1 DPGPTPR
8 LNPELEA
15 LVRRQ
20 RLEESDRNRRHH
32 GRKNGG
38 AGASRTPA
46 RRSPPRFAVVDVLDA
61 QGLLPAIV
69 FIFSRAGCDDA
80 VDQVRAAGLTLTN
93 ESERARIRAI
103 IDERC
108 AGLPPEDLG
117 ALDFAHWRDHLEAG
131 IAAHHA
137 GMIPLFKEVVEELFT
152 AGLIKVVYAT
162 ETLA

>member
-1 DPGPTPR
+1 SDTRVIVSEHRPVPLWPHVLLREGIFDLYAPGVDPADPGPTPR

-69 FIFSRAGCDDA
+69 FIFSRAGC
-80 VDQVRAAGLTLTN
+80 
-93 ESERARIRAI
+93 
-103 IDERC
+103 
-108 AGLPPEDLG
+108 
-117 ALDFAHWRDHLEAG
+117 
-131 IAAHHA
+131 
-137 GMIPLFKEVVEELFT
+137 
-152 AGLIKVVYAT
+152 
-162 ETLA
+162 